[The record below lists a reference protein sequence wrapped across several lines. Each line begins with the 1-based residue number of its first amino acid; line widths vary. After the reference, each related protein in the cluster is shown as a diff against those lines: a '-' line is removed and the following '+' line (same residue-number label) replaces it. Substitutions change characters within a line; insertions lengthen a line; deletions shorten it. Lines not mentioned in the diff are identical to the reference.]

1 MAAERN
7 GDQPEPAPQE
17 EGPDEAAV
25 QEYGRSFR
33 AWQVAARKVL
43 AAQNVIDLAG
53 GYDEAFVLVD
63 AVFFSEIDTEGEN
76 GPPAD
81 DTEDGRESEYGERM
95 RRCEA
100 MARKV
105 LAAQKLIDLAGGHQ
119 QALLLL
125 DAVVIATKGDQAHHQ
140 AAERHTIA
148 GSHHKRMAEE
158 ES

>member
-7 GDQPEPAPQE
+7 GDQQEPAPLPE
-17 EGPDEAAV
+17 VPDEAAV

-63 AVFFSEIDTEGEN
+63 AVFFSEIDAEGET

-81 DTEDGRESEYGERM
+81 HTENGREIEYGEKM

-100 MARKV
+100 
-105 LAAQKLIDLAGGHQ
+105 
-119 QALLLL
+119 
-125 DAVVIATKGDQAHHQ
+125 
-140 AAERHTIA
+140 
-148 GSHHKRMAEE
+148 
-158 ES
+158 